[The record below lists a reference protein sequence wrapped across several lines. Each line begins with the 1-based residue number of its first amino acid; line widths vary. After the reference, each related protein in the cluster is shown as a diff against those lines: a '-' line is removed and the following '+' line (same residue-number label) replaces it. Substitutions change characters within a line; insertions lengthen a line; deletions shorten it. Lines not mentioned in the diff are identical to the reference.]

1 MIQWTIAQQ
10 ATPSMGTLQARI
22 LEWVAMHFSRGI
34 FPTQGSNPG
43 LLPYRQIL
51 YHLSHNGRFK
61 IYYKITIIK
70 KMWYRWKDR
79 QMTQWNRIESLKEVL
94 KHMCPSVY
102 HKGGIAVGNSLSRK
116 RFSVNWMPI

>member
-1 MIQWTIAQQ
+1 VIQWTIAQQ

-79 QMTQWNRIESLKEVL
+79 QMTQ
-94 KHMCPSVY
+94 
-102 HKGGIAVGNSLSRK
+102 
-116 RFSVNWMPI
+116 